1 MMQLYGNH
9 IKQET
14 NKKKIVHIYYN
25 TSGNSGLY
33 LNPIRTS
40 LASKF
45 EQVFLVNYYYPLVIE
60 EFKRYFFRLTEKNE
74 NNPHKLLLKIGF
86 FRKVIRFVEL
96 QSANRKILN
105 YLKKAK
111 PDAVNYSLTNMP
123 GARAFLKRMKKMIP
137 DCKLIVTCHDVVPF
151 HATSIVDYEGIYRL
165 ADYLLVHT
173 MNAKAILENQ
183 YGVIDEQIIYH
194 PFPLIDLSLLQ
205 NRTVW
210 EKEGDAPAFLFIG
223 VMRREK
229 GVQTLVNAWSILGP
243 EFPATLHIA
252 GYKPDD
258 VTIDTSRVESFP
270 NFKITMKSLSDGE
283 YLAAVEEADYVV
295 FPYSQVGNSGVL
307 SSIVSLG
314 KVPITTKLP
323 TFLESDYCMEDLSCE
338 PDNPEELAMLIR
350 YICQNHKK
358 KYSEKVQEILTKL
371 EVNKNEFAD
380 LTLKAY
386 EKVLCKEES
395 QQ

>member
-1 MMQLYGNH
+1 MTDLYRNYA
-9 IKQET
+9 KQET

-33 LNPIRTS
+33 LNPIKTS
-40 LASKF
+40 LESKF
-45 EQVFLVNYYYPLVIE
+45 EQVFLVNYYYPLVIK

-74 NNPHKLLLKIGF
+74 KNPHRLILESGF
-86 FRKVIRFVEL
+86 LRKVIRFAEL

-105 YLKKAK
+105 YLTKAR

-123 GARAFLKRMKKMIP
+123 GAMSFLKQVKKSVP
-137 DCKLIVTCHDVVPF
+137 NCKLIVTCHDVVPF
-151 HATSIVDYEGIYRL
+151 HATNAINYEGIYKL

-173 MNAKAILENQ
+173 MNAKDILENQ
-183 YGVIDEQIIYH
+183 YGITSERIIYH

-205 NRTVW
+205 NRTAW
-210 EKEGDAPAFLFIG
+210 EKRNDAPAFLFIG
-223 VMRREK
+223 VMRKEK
-229 GVQTLVNAWSILGP
+229 GVQALVNAWNILGP
-243 EFPATLHIA
+243 EFPATIHIA

-258 VTIDTSRVESFP
+258 VAIDTSKVESFP
-270 NFKITMKSLSDGE
+270 NFRITMKSLSDGE

-295 FPYSQVGNSGVL
+295 FPYSKVGNSGVL

-338 PDNPEELAMLIR
+338 PDNPEELATLIR

-358 KYSEKVQEILTKL
+358 KYPGDVQEILAKM
-371 EVNKNEFAD
+371 EINKSEFAD

-386 EKVLCKEES
+386 EKVLCEEES